1 MGEYLH
7 FMMEIWLAGDR
18 KKEDEKSVSASTVKI
33 NKKQNLG
40 TKHLNRNKQWLRIL
54 NGNHY
59 LPKIT
64 GEILEK
70 VEKC

>member
-7 FMMEIWLAGDR
+7 FMMEIGLAGDR
-18 KKEDEKSVSASTVKI
+18 KKED
-33 NKKQNLG
+33 
-40 TKHLNRNKQWLRIL
+40 KQWLRIL